1 MQERKNYIVGI
12 GASAGGL
19 DAVQKLFTHIPANTN
34 MAFVVVQHLS
44 SDYKSL
50 MPELLAKHTEMK
62 IYTVENNMSIKPN
75 CLYLNPQNKNIGIK
89 DDKFV
94 LLTKAPKN
102 YLNLPIDIL
111 FHTLGETYSE
121 KSIGVVLSGTGSDG
135 SRGIKT
141 IKESGGMVLIQD
153 PESAQFDGMPNS
165 AILTN
170 MADFVL
176 SPRKMAEKIVQITN
190 SRLQLNGLK
199 DDIEKEKY
207 FFDILSLIQKSNGI
221 NFKYYKINTL
231 LRRIQKRMTLHN
243 VVRIG
248 EYFEYLK
255 KDTNEQ
261 IALGQEFLI
270 GVTSFFRDEDAFKV
284 FKNEVVPSI
293 CNNNKSHTIRIW
305 VPGCSSGEEAYSI
318 AMLFEDYIT
327 TNNLDVTYKI
337 FATDVDKNAL
347 YTGSIGSYSIN
358 NFEQIDQKYLDAFFI
373 KKGGFIQIAKKIREK
388 IVFSYHDITNDPPF
402 IKMDLVSCRN
412 MLIYLS
418 SNTQKKVLAS
428 FQYGLNVYGY
438 LFLGSSESLGHLNKR
453 FRVIDAKH
461 KIFQNLDSDKKLPAD
476 IYRDKSLPTSI
487 SIPRPYVKKNSVKSE
502 NVLSNEAWFYKYLS
516 KKHSPV
522 SVFVDENF
530 SVLFM
535 LGDFRKWFNH
545 SDGTFSN
552 SLLNLVN
559 TELAV
564 IIRNSIRKIS
574 QKEKGV
580 CIKNMIYDLGE
591 EKVTTDLFI
600 EQTQGINENEPVY
613 LIQFRVSETLVPT
626 HEISLSPKEVS
637 DITRQ
642 RIEDLEGRLQEKSI
656 ELHNVLKE
664 LETSNEELQ
673 SSNEELM
680 SSNEELQSS
689 NEELQS
695 LNEELY
701 TVNAEFQEKNKELTD
716 LNNDINNLINST
728 DIGTLFLDTKLR
740 IRKYTPALKRLFKL
754 EESDIGRSIASFA
767 SEFSDEI
774 RKSIISDSK
783 KALEVCQIF
792 EKQIFDR
799 YGNCYIKRISPFITD
814 QHDVGGVV
822 LTFVDIN
829 DIKRKEEELKQKTN
843 ELSEAQKIAKLGN
856 WTLNIETNEVT
867 WSEELYRMMGFDPQ
881 LPPPS
886 LDEQEKIFTPVCWK
900 RLSEAIEKTIREG
913 TYYELEL
920 ETIKKDGSTGWIWAR
935 GYASKNSDGEIK
947 YLHGVAQDIFLR
959 KQLNEKL
966 KREQRFANK
975 IAELSPTGIFI
986 YDLEK
991 NTADYL
997 NDQCQHIM
1005 GFTKSEFKAMS
1016 VDEFMSL
1023 IHPDDLN
1030 NVQLTMQKVTSGDEY
1045 CSVNYR
1051 LRHKNGKWVWCYAVN
1066 SPFNIDEYGKVKS
1079 FISVFIDVTEQK
1091 HIEAELNE
1099 AIKQANSA
1107 NVYKNQFLANMS
1119 HEIRTP
1125 MNGLVGFASLL
1136 RDDEID
1142 RETKNAYVD
1151 IIESSSQQL
1160 LTLIDDIIDVSKL
1173 ETGELKVVMGS
1184 CNLNKLFN
1192 ELETT
1197 YNELKLHKKKDDVL
1211 IKAYIPECDE
1221 DVVIETDSARLKQI
1235 LMNLLS
1241 NALKF
1246 TNKGSIE
1253 FGFSLLNDKVIFS
1266 VSDTGIGM
1274 SKDKLDLIFE
1284 RFHQLE
1290 KPDNANYEGTGLGL
1304 AISNG
1309 IVQLLGGKFSVKS
1322 EVGKGST
1329 FVFELPG

>member
-19 DAVQKLFTHIPANTN
+19 DAVQKFFTHIPAETN
-34 MAFVVVQHLS
+34 IAFIVVQHLS
-44 SDYKSL
+44 SDFKSL
-50 MPELLAKHTEMK
+50 MPELLAKHTDMK
-62 IYTVENNMSIKPN
+62 IFTVEDNMSIQPN

-89 DDKFV
+89 DNKFV

-111 FHTLGETYSE
+111 FRMLGETCQE
-121 KSIGVVLSGTGSDG
+121 KSIAVVLSGTGSDG

-141 IKESGGMVLIQD
+141 IKEFGGTVLIQD

-176 SPRKMAEKIVQITN
+176 TPKKIAEKIVQITH
-190 SRLQLNGLK
+190 SRIQLNDIA
-199 DDIEKEKY
+199 DDIEKEQY
-207 FFDILSLIQKSNGI
+207 FFDILSLIQKSSGI
-221 NFKYYKINTL
+221 NFKYYKNNTL
-231 LRRIQKRMTLHN
+231 LRRIEKRMTLHN
-243 VVRIG
+243 KGRI
-248 EYFEYLK
+248 EEYLK
-255 KDTNEQ
+255 YLEKDTNEQ
-261 IALGQEFLI
+261 KSLGQEFLI
-270 GVTSFFRDEDAFKV
+270 GVTRFFRDEEAFGV
-284 FKNEVVPSI
+284 LKNEVVPAI
-293 CNNNKSHTIRIW
+293 CNSNKSKTIRIW
-305 VPGCSSGEEAYSI
+305 VPGCSTGEEAYSI

-327 TNNLDVTYKI
+327 TNKLDFTYKV

-347 YTGSIGSYSIN
+347 YTGSNGSYSVN
-358 NFEQIDQKYLDAFFI
+358 NFDQIDQDYLDEYFI
-373 KKGGFIQIAKKIREK
+373 KKGFKIQITKKIREK

-402 IKMDLVSCRN
+402 IKMDLISCRN

-418 SNTQKKVLAS
+418 TNTQKRVLAA

-438 LFLGSSESLGHLNKR
+438 LFLGSSESLGNMNSR
-453 FRVIDAKH
+453 FKVIDAKH
-461 KIFQNLDSDKKLPAD
+461 KLFQNLDSDKKLPAD
-476 IYRDKSLPTSI
+476 IYRDKSIPTSI
-487 SIPRPYVKKNSVKSE
+487 SIPKPYVKTLSVKPD
-502 NVLSNEAWFYKYLS
+502 NVSMNESWFYKYLS

-522 SVFVDENF
+522 SVFVDKNF

-535 LGDFRKWFNH
+535 LGDFRKWFNQ

-552 SLLNLVN
+552 NLLNLVN

-574 QKEKGV
+574 QNENAV
-580 CIKNMIYDLGE
+580 CIKDMIYDLGH
-591 EKVTTDLFI
+591 EKVITDLFV
-600 EQTQGINENEPVY
+600 ERTRGVDEDEPIY
-613 LIQFRVSETLVPT
+613 LIQFRVSETVVPT
-626 HEISLSPKEVS
+626 KEISISPKDVS
-637 DITRQ
+637 DIAWQ
-642 RIEDLEGRLQEKSI
+642 RIEDLEMRLQEKSQ
-656 ELHNVLKE
+656 ELQNVLEE

-701 TVNAEFQEKNKELTD
+701 TVNTEFQEKNKELTD

-740 IRKYTPALKRLFKL
+740 IRKFTPALKRLFKL
-754 EESDIGRSIASFA
+754 EDSDIGRTIASFA
-767 SEFSDEI
+767 SEFTEEI
-774 RKSIISDSK
+774 RKSIINDSK
-783 KALEVCQIF
+783 KALDTSQIF
-792 EKQIFDR
+792 ERQIVDR
-799 YGNCYIKRISPFITD
+799 LGNWYIKRISPFITD
-814 QHDVGGVV
+814 QQVTDGVV
-822 LTFVDIN
+822 LTFIDIN
-829 DIKRKEEELKQKTN
+829 DIKIKEQEIKQKSSD
-843 ELSEAQKIAKLGN
+843 LSEAQKIAKLGN

-867 WSEELYRMMGFDPQ
+867 WSEELYNMMEVDSK

-886 LDEQEKIFTPVCWK
+886 LYDQERMFRPACWK
-900 RLSEAIEKTIREG
+900 KLREAIEKTVIDG

-920 ETIKKDGSTGWIWAR
+920 ETIKKDGSNGWIWAR
-935 GYASKNSDGEIK
+935 GYASKNGNGEIK
-947 YLHGVAQDIFLR
+947 YLHGVAQDILLR

-966 KREQRFANK
+966 KREQQFANK

-991 NTADYL
+991 ETTDYF
-997 NDQCQHIM
+997 NDQCLHIM
-1005 GFTKSEFKAMS
+1005 GFTKSEFNAMS
-1016 VDEFMSL
+1016 ADEFMSL
-1023 IHPDDLN
+1023 IHPDDMDNL
-1030 NVQLTMQKVTSGDEY
+1030 QLTMQKVANGDEH
-1045 CSVNYR
+1045 CKINYR
-1051 LRHKNGKWVWCYAVN
+1051 FRHKKGIWVWCYAVN
-1066 SPFNIDEYGKVKS
+1066 SPFNIDQYGKVNS
-1079 FISVFIDVTEQK
+1079 FISVFIDVSEQK
-1091 HIEAELNE
+1091 HIEAELQE
-1099 AIKQANSA
+1099 AIKLANSA

-1142 RETKNAYVD
+1142 RETKNSYVD

-1173 ETGELKVVMGS
+1173 ETGELKVVIGR

-1197 YNELKLHKKKDDVL
+1197 YNELKLHKKKDNVL
-1211 IKAYIPECDE
+1211 IQAHMPECDD
-1221 DVVIETDSARLKQI
+1221 DVIIETDSARLKQI

-1246 TNKGSIE
+1246 TSKGSIE
-1253 FGFSLLNDKVIFS
+1253 FGFSLPKDKVIFS
-1266 VSDTGIGM
+1266 VTDTGIGM
-1274 SKDKLDLIFE
+1274 SQDKLDLIFE

-1290 KPDNANYEGTGLGL
+1290 KPANANYEGTGLGL

-1322 EVGKGST
+1322 ETGKGST
-1329 FVFELPG
+1329 FVFELPR